1 MTGFWRGT
9 APLILAS
16 QSLARQSLLSAAG
29 IPFEIYAAAIDE
41 RGIEAPLV
49 ALGANAADIA
59 LHLSRAKA
67 LPVSGEKSGRL
78 VIGAD
83 QTLCLEGRLFAKPD
97 GRAAAMAQLEALS
110 GRTHE
115 LYSGCCVARE
125 NTLLFETVG
134 VARLS
139 CRRLSPAFIDAYL
152 KNIGDALLGSA
163 GVYRIEG
170 PGIHLFDA
178 IEGDHATILG
188 LPLLPLL
195 KFLRDEG
202 SILS

>member
-1 MTGFWRGT
+1 MTGLWRGT

-16 QSLARQSLLSAAG
+16 QSPARQGLLRAAG
-29 IPFEIYAAAIDE
+29 IPFEICAAAIDE
-41 RGIEAPLV
+41 GGIEAPLV
-49 ALGANAADIA
+49 AAGANAADIS

-67 LPVSGEKSGRL
+67 LPVSGEKPGRL
-78 VIGAD
+78 VIGGD
-83 QTLCLEGRLFAKPD
+83 QTLCLDGRLFGKPA

-134 VARLS
+134 IARLS

-152 KNIGDALLGSA
+152 ALAGDLGSA

-170 PGIHLFDA
+170 PGVHLFDA

-195 KFLRDEG
+195 KFLREEG
-202 SILS
+202 SLLS

>member
-1 MTGFWRGT
+1 MTEFWRGT
-9 APLILAS
+9 APLVLAS
-16 QSLARQSLLSAAG
+16 QSPARQALLSAAG
-29 IPFEIYAAAIDE
+29 IPVEICAAAVDE

-49 ALGANAADIA
+49 ASGAGARDVA

-67 LPVSGEKSGRL
+67 LPVSEKKPDRL
-78 VIGAD
+78 VVGAD
-83 QTLCLEGRLFAKPD
+83 QTLCLEGRLFGKPA

-110 GRTHE
+110 GRTHQ

-125 NTLLFETVG
+125 NALLFETVG

-139 CRRLSPAFIDAYL
+139 CRRLSQAFIDAYMAQAD
-152 KNIGDALLGSA
+152 ILGSA

-195 KFLRDEG
+195 KFLREEG
-202 SILS
+202 SLLS

>member
-9 APLILAS
+9 APLVLAS
-16 QSLARQSLLSAAG
+16 QSPARQGLLSAAG
-29 IPFEIYAAAIDE
+29 LPFEICTAAIDE

-49 ALGANAADIA
+49 SSGANARDIA
-59 LHLSRAKA
+59 LQLSRAKA
-67 LPVSGEKSGRL
+67 LPVSGEKPGRL

-83 QTLCLEGRLFAKPD
+83 QTLCLEGRLFGKPAC
-97 GRAAAMAQLEALS
+97 RAAAIGQLEALS

-115 LYSGCCVARE
+115 LYSGCCVARG
-125 NTLLFETVG
+125 NIILFETVG
-134 VARLS
+134 NARLS
-139 CRRLSPAFIDAYL
+139 CRRLSAAFIAAYMT
-152 KNIGDALLGSA
+152 NVGDAHLGSA

-170 PGIHLFDA
+170 LGIHLFDA

-195 KFLRDEG
+195 KFLREEG
-202 SILS
+202 SLLS

>member
-1 MTGFWRGT
+1 MTGYWRGT

-16 QSLARQSLLSAAG
+16 QSPTRQGLLRAAG
-29 IPFEIYAAAIDE
+29 IPFEICAAAIDE

-49 ALGANAADIA
+49 ASGANAADIA

-67 LPVSGEKSGRL
+67 LPVSMKMPGRL
-78 VIGAD
+78 IIGAD
-83 QTLCLEGRLFAKPD
+83 QTLCLDGRLFAKPA
-97 GRAAAMAQLEALS
+97 GRAAAIAQLEVFS

-134 VARLS
+134 LARLS
-139 CRRLSPAFIDAYL
+139 CRRLSPAFIDAYVAQA
-152 KNIGDALLGSA
+152 GDLGSA

-170 PGIHLFDA
+170 PGIHLFDS

-195 KFLRDEG
+195 KFLREEG
-202 SILS
+202 SLLS

>member
-9 APLILAS
+9 APLVLAS
-16 QSLARQSLLSAAG
+16 QSLARQGLLSAAG
-29 IPFEIYAAAIDE
+29 IPFDVYAAAIDE

-49 ALGANAADIA
+49 TSGINAADIA
-59 LHLSRAKA
+59 LHLSREKA
-67 LPVSGEKSGRL
+67 LRVSGGKPGRL

-83 QTLCLEGRLFAKPD
+83 QTLCLEGRLFGKPA
-97 GRAAAMAQLEALS
+97 GRAAAMAQLGALS
-110 GRTHE
+110 GLTHE

-139 CRRLSPAFIDAYL
+139 CRRLSPAFIDAYVAL
-152 KNIGDALLGSA
+152 AGDLGSA

-195 KFLRDEG
+195 RFLREEG
-202 SILS
+202 SLLS